1 MIHGG
6 APGAFGW
13 GNFGQNLAG
22 LSRRFRVLIV
32 DLPGYG
38 KSDKPTITGGGK
50 NTFYASVF
58 TDLLRVLGVTKAH
71 LLGLAT
77 GGATAMKMA
86 IDSPDLVDRLILVS
100 SSGGLPL
107 FTPTPSPGGAKVI
120 ANYYQGEGPSREK
133 MRAYLELIVSNKDLI
148 TDDLVE
154 ERYRASVDPEFLAA
168 SPPEGKGRPPK
179 AEPIWRDVDRIT
191 AKTLLIWGGRDNVVQ
206 GYDNALF
213 LLNRIPDSQVH
224 IYAGTGLWV
233 PFERQ
238 AEFETQVESFLIPP
252 SAAEGRTK
260 PPREAA
266 SRAVSADVRN
276 VYNYHILPTLW
287 RMVCNIGAGHSPWFT
302 RK

>member
-1 MIHGG
+1 MTAELTPEGTSRFVEAKGIKIHYHEAGEGPVLLMIHGG

-22 LSRRFRVLIV
+22 LSRNFRVLIV

-38 KSDKPTITGGGK
+38 KSDKPKITEGK

-58 TDLLRVLGVTKAH
+58 TEMLAVLGIEKVN

-107 FTPTPSPGGAKVI
+107 FTPTPSPGARVI

-133 MRAYLELIVSNKDLI
+133 MRAYLELIVSDRSLV
-148 TDDLVE
+148 TDELVE
-154 ERYRASVDPEFLAA
+154 ERYLASVDPEFLAA
-168 SPPEGKGRPPK
+168 SPEGKGRPPK
-179 AEPIWRDVDRIT
+179 AEPIWRDVDQIR
-191 AKTLLIWGGRDNVVQ
+191 ARTLLIWGRDNVVQ
-206 GYDNALF
+206 GYDNAIF

-224 IYAGTGLWV
+224 IYSGTGLWV

-238 AEFETQVESFLIPP
+238 AEFEAQVESFLTPP
-252 SAAEGRTK
+252 AAG
-260 PPREAA
+260 
-266 SRAVSADVRN
+266 
-276 VYNYHILPTLW
+276 
-287 RMVCNIGAGHSPWFT
+287 
-302 RK
+302 

>member
-1 MIHGG
+1 M
-6 APGAFGW
+6 
-13 GNFGQNLAG
+13 
-22 LSRRFRVLIV
+22 
-32 DLPGYG
+32 
-38 KSDKPTITGGGK
+38 
-50 NTFYASVF
+50 
-58 TDLLRVLGVTKAH
+58 
-71 LLGLAT
+71 
-77 GGATAMKMA
+77 
-86 IDSPDLVDRLILVS
+86 
-100 SSGGLPL
+100 
-107 FTPTPSPGGAKVI
+107 I

-252 SAAEGRTK
+252 SAG
-260 PPREAA
+260 
-266 SRAVSADVRN
+266 
-276 VYNYHILPTLW
+276 
-287 RMVCNIGAGHSPWFT
+287 
-302 RK
+302 